1 MHPRLKLK
9 VILTVITAPEDSY
22 QYMEKRETSLVR
34 KDHSELGQEVPPPTS
49 HPYPLMTVAATR
61 HRVWSAVIQPTPGG
75 ANAGLAYPQ
84 SQLMQFTQAT
94 DWWRISTSTCQLA
107 NMVPLLP
114 PSPTWVWKKRGE
126 SRRGSVEEQD
136 LVHLAQG
143 HHSRSWHISGKR
155 VCLAC
160 DLRCQEVSVF
170 CKYFHRKESFHCPK
184 SCKKPLQSQ
193 HTIRPF
199 LSSPSHPV
207 TGLLSN
213 NHSGLQFPALYLK
226 ACPAYMRHI
235 CCAL

>member
-1 MHPRLKLK
+1 MQCWPIHKANWCDFLRQQIGGGYPPLP
-9 VILTVITAPEDSY
+9 A
-22 QYMEKRETSLVR
+22 SLPIWF
-34 KDHSELGQEVPPPTS
+34 L
-49 HPYPLMTVAATR
+49 
-61 HRVWSAVIQPTPGG
+61 
-75 ANAGLAYPQ
+75 
-84 SQLMQFTQAT
+84 FF
-94 DWWRISTSTCQLA
+94 
-107 NMVPLLP
+107 LLP
-114 PSPTWVWKKRGE
+114 LPGVWKKRGE

-170 CKYFHRKESFHCPK
+170 CKYFHRKESFHYPK